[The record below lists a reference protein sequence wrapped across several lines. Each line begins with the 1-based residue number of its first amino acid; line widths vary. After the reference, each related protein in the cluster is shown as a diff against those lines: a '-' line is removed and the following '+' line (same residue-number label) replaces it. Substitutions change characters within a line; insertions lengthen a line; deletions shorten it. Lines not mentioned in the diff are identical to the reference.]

1 MKRKGFSLIETVLY
15 IGLLAILLPSF
26 VMVTLGYVQK
36 SESVDPKIRMEE
48 KVAVLFSEIQHELTG
63 AQSIHVTGSSLEVDD
78 SSLVFVDA
86 QGVSVT
92 ISRTAD
98 TIAFMGGDQTVDRLQ
113 RETLS
118 NTQWITDSDIDVNVW
133 NVAVVRDSAGV
144 LTGLNITI
152 TMSVLNADGSPYRD
166 ISFSTDTT
174 INLQPYTTE
183 L

>member
-1 MKRKGFSLIETVLY
+1 MKSKGFSLIETVLY

-26 VMVTLGYVQK
+26 VMVTLGYIQK

-48 KVAVLFSEIQHELTG
+48 KAAVLFSEIQYELNQ
-63 AQSIHVTGSSLEVDD
+63 AQSIDVTGSSLATDD

-86 QGVSVT
+86 EGASVT
-92 ISRTAD
+92 LSRTAD
-98 TIAFMGGDQTVDRLQ
+98 AIAFIGGDQTIDRLE
-113 RETLS
+113 RETAS
-118 NTQWITDSDIDVNVW
+118 NVQWITDSDIDVNVW
-133 NVAVVRDSAGV
+133 NVAVVRDSAGT
-144 LTGLNITI
+144 LTGLNISM

-174 INLQPYTTE
+174 ISLQPYTTE